1 MIDFAENMLRHL
13 FMTEVPR
20 LRPVPEDPPEPPND
34 VLEDQVRFQP
44 PDETWRTEVI
54 NLQRD
59 ALNVYLVD
67 MRENRKLRSNERVRS
82 VKNGV
87 VNEDPAPTR
96 VDLHYLITAWSP
108 AEPGPALEPT
118 LDEHALLYEVTG
130 VLMNNVPLIPRQ
142 IYEPDPL
149 PANFPELIAD
159 AELPVSILPV
169 EGFPK
174 YGEFWGTMGVNHRWK
189 PAVYLIVTLPVAFP
203 TQEAGP
209 MVTTRITEYRQTGQP
224 GIADVW
230 VQISGHVLDATV
242 DPPVP
247 VADAWVQLETTDGQR
262 LQTTRTNELRRFTF
276 GELQQGQYQL
286 RFSAT
291 GLGEAT
297 RDIDVPSLT
306 GEYDLRF
313 Q

>member
-1 MIDFAENMLRHL
+1 MITHLDNLLRHMML
-13 FMTEVPR
+13 NQIDELTDEA
-20 LRPVPEDPPEPPND
+20 
-34 VLEDQVRFQP
+34 QVRFQS
-44 PDETWRTEVI
+44 PDEIWRNHVST
-54 NLQRD
+54 LQGS
-59 ALNVYLVD
+59 ALNIYLAD
-67 MRENRKLRSNERVRS
+67 IRENRKLRSNERVRS
-82 VKNGV
+82 IENGI
-87 VNEDPAPTR
+87 VNEDPASTR

-159 AELPVSILPV
+159 AELPISILPV

-189 PAVYLIVTLPVAFP
+189 PGIYLIVTLPVALP
-203 TQEAGP
+203 TEVVGP

-224 GIADVW
+224 GIGDVW
-230 VQISGHVLDATV
+230 IQIGGHVLDATV

-247 VADAWVQLETTDGQR
+247 VVDAWVQLETTNDQR
-262 LQTTRTNELRRFTF
+262 LQTTRTNELGRFTF

-286 RFSAT
+286 RYSAT
-291 GLGEAT
+291 GFSEEV
-297 RDIDVPSLT
+297 REFDVPSPT
-306 GEYDLRF
+306 GEYDLSF
-313 Q
+313 I